1 MLDYPG
7 AHCYPCFFSSI
18 CLLTHFALFIVV
30 VVVVVVVIV
39 VVVTSPSASPSLSPS
54 AAGIAVL
61 DAIEEEGLQEN
72 AQLVGTKLQRELR
85 AMAAEFPA
93 IGDVSGSINNLPIYA
108 I

>member
-7 AHCYPCFFSSI
+7 AHCYPFFFSSI

-30 VVVVVVVIV
+30 VVVVVVV
-39 VVVTSPSASPSLSPS
+39 VTSPSASPSLSPS
-54 AAGIAVL
+54 AAGLAVL
-61 DAIEEEGLQEN
+61 DVIEEEGLQEN

>member
-7 AHCYPCFFSSI
+7 AHCYPFFFSSI

-30 VVVVVVVIV
+30 VVVVVVV
-39 VVVTSPSASPSLSPS
+39 TSPSASPPLSPS
-54 AAGIAVL
+54 AAGLAVL
-61 DAIEEEGLQEN
+61 DVIEEEGLQEN